1 MHLKNNIFFIL
12 FLIAITLVSSYCKE
26 TLFSIINYLL
36 QGKVENYANTLPP
49 DFLLKSDTQT
59 LVMYKWI
66 VLGLNILII
75 NSVNVIFLYVVK
87 QKKLLIVY
95 IVFILSIIF
104 MGVLFLLLSKI
115 SSPIFVEFSRT
126 FQSIV
131 ESPLLLFIL
140 LLIYY
145 FPSMFIEKQPNE

>member
-36 QGKVENYANTLPP
+36 QGKVENYANTFPP

>member
-36 QGKVENYANTLPP
+36 QGKMENYANTFPP

-75 NSVNVIFLYVVK
+75 NCVNVVFLYLVK
-87 QKKLLIVY
+87 QKKLLIAY

-126 FQSIV
+126 FQSIA

-145 FPSMFIEKQPNE
+145 FPSMFVEKQPNE